1 MNWQVLQSF
10 MKDSNEVKGKNLGRK
25 EIKRIW
31 DFARPYKKKIIV
43 FVFVLIAGACID
55 AIPALL
61 FRKLID
67 EGLPGEAGTGRAGN
81 LKLITVLS
89 IAYVIVAFASAIS
102 SLAQRYFT
110 ASIGEGLIYD
120 LRVALYNHVQ
130 RQPLAFFTRTQTG
143 SLQSRLNN
151 DVVGAQQAVTS
162 TMGNVLSNIITL
174 TVLLSVML
182 KLEWRLTLLTLLV
195 LPFFM
200 LLARQVGKKMSVAL
214 KESMDLNA
222 EMNTNISEKFNVS
235 GALLVKLF
243 GRMDEEK
250 DVFAKKARRVAD
262 IGIQMALYFRMLIA
276 ALALIAAL
284 GGAVVYFVGGKL
296 AISGAITTGTVA
308 AFVVY
313 TGQLYVP
320 LTQITNA
327 RLDILSAMV
336 SFERVFE
343 VLDFVPVIK
352 NSSEAK
358 SLVAAQD
365 INNKGSKA
373 VAVKFENVWFKHP
386 NKSLVSIESLEAEQ
400 ISVSESED
408 WILKDINFDISE
420 GEVVALVGASGSGKS
435 TTSMMIPRLLDATK
449 GSVKVYGQDVKDVT
463 LESLRDHIGV
473 VAQDS
478 HMFHDT
484 VLNNLKYAKP
494 DATFEEVVDACTRA
508 RIHDVIDGLSQKYD
522 TMVGER
528 GYRLS
533 GGEKQ
538 RMAIARVILKNPEII
553 ILDEATSSLDSNTEK
568 IIQNAFNDVLENR
581 SALIIAHRLTTIQMA
596 DKILVL
602 DNGEIVEVGT
612 HDELLKLKGKYFGLY
627 TTQLKHDS

>member
-627 TTQLKHDS
+627 TTQLKQDS